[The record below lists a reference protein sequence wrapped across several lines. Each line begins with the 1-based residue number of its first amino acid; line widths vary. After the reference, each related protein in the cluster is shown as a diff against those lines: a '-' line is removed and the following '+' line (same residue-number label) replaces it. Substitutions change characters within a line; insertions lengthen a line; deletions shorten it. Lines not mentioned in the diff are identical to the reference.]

1 MSSKPEVTVK
11 EWELIRRIFTA
22 FRGVTLEDGVGLKQ
36 AEGMDNYGSP
46 EQLAKLRHQD
56 ETENWERLSTDTLN
70 ECSSA
75 LSFFD
80 AGGMRYHL
88 PAYLIAALIGEL
100 EIELMIPLTDL
111 HDFGLDRFSLLNTQQ
126 RAVVRDFLERC
137 LVDSDEF
144 FRPSLSLALSRY
156 WRSPT
161 HVRCEQ

>member
-80 AGGMRYHL
+80 AGGHAVSSASVFDCSPYRRT
-88 PAYLIAALIGEL
+88 GNR
-100 EIELMIPLTDL
+100 TD
-111 HDFGLDRFSLLNTQQ
+111 DSFDRST
-126 RAVVRDFLERC
+126 
-137 LVDSDEF
+137 
-144 FRPSLSLALSRY
+144 
-156 WRSPT
+156 
-161 HVRCEQ
+161 